1 MHWYPQSASSSLWIL
16 KKTSLIFNL
25 FQTEITSL
33 DFLFWPKTWGAVLS
47 DDTITRCF
55 AFYCAAGA
63 KCSLSTCFCKWKV
76 TKSNFFFSSL
86 IAFSAISYENVTHRN
101 LMLLLA
107 LPHLPCGYTL
117 PANWL
122 LVKSNDEL
130 PLVIAMCS
138 RSCIFPVT
146 STRSLAVIFQAT
158 KRER

>member
-1 MHWYPQSASSSLWIL
+1 MCLRKWMLWFPKVCTKNVQFSQKLSHLQQKTKSSLPVPDYYIPGPGYKIDFSLVQNAMLWLFRFYLFIYFLHWYPQSASSSLWIL

-76 TKSNFFFSSL
+76 TKSNFFS
-86 IAFSAISYENVTHRN
+86 
-101 LMLLLA
+101 
-107 LPHLPCGYTL
+107 
-117 PANWL
+117 
-122 LVKSNDEL
+122 
-130 PLVIAMCS
+130 PL
-138 RSCIFPVT
+138 
-146 STRSLAVIFQAT
+146 
-158 KRER
+158 